1 MKFGFRKPSLKSS
14 ISARTTGKF
23 KRAVKRALIPGYGK
37 KDMGWLHDP
46 KKAMYNAVYRR
57 TTFGLSDV
65 VGALFKPKSRHST
78 RRTSSGG
85 GGSYAGAYGGSGG
98 GGYTGGGVSGTPV
111 SGSGGDSSSYIG
123 CVYMFMALIVFVII
137 ALLVF

>member
-37 KDMGWLHDP
+37 KGMGWIHDP
-46 KKAMYNAVYRR
+46 KKAMYNAVYHR
-57 TTFGLSDV
+57 TSFGLSDI
-65 VGALFKPKSRHST
+65 VGALFKPKVRRAT
-78 RRTSSGG
+78 RQTSSGG
-85 GGSYAGAYGGSGG
+85 GGSYGGS
-98 GGYTGGGVSGTPV
+98 YHSW
-111 SGSGGDSSSYIG
+111 SGGNCAEHTSATSTTGSSDTSSYIG